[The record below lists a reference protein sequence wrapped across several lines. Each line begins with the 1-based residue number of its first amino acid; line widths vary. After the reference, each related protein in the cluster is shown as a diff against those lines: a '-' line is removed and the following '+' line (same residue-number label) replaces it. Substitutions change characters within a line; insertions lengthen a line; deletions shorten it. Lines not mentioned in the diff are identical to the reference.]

1 MKRTRYFLLMMFLYG
16 SLAWAQKEAR
26 ELAHSNWGVDVEPSV
41 VAKAFS
47 KEAVRDFMG
56 AFSRSISSRITLI
69 EPEMHEFKID
79 ELDWSEVYDLRQR
92 LPGALGT
99 VGAFKWA
106 DVDGDG
112 FYELLVTMDYSGR
125 AFYNNFSAIKQIA
138 GAYRKQDIDIRSSDE
153 FREFPGSSTSILDLD
168 HDGTQELILNVEMGS
183 SRGAS
188 LSPDWPSIYKWKKY
202 RFVKADEQF
211 KSFYEGLLPGI
222 ESVIER
228 LSRNKS
234 EEEQDLDE
242 ELSLEWLIRDKI
254 IRFLGRDPQAGLQR
268 ATRWAKSAN
277 ANVRENADIVLKEI
291 LGKGAVSENEARD
304 IASSDWG
311 VNAEPSI
318 KKKPFSQDAV
328 RDLIGAFAY
337 GVSSRTRSLGRDV
350 LEVKID
356 DLAWSEVREINST
369 FPWTLGWIGALKW
382 ADVDA
387 DGAYELLVT
396 MNFRGPDDC
405 PIVTTFYDRL
415 LIMKQVTGG
424 YRMQT
429 IRVDPKGPSETFSE
443 SLHDLRHSPGS
454 VALSDLDHD
463 GTLELVLPIDLEYSD
478 AVWRSFYKWEKD
490 GYIEA
495 DRQFKDLYEQI
506 LLPESEARIAALS
519 KGKSEAEQELDEE
532 LLCEW
537 VVRDKI
543 VRLLGKDPQA
553 GFQRAI
559 IWAKS
564 ASSNVREYAAL
575 VFDEIPGEESAR
587 YLEELAAE
595 DKDCYY
601 AQEIMKKRRYEA
613 QE

>member
-1 MKRTRYFLLMMFLYG
+1 
-16 SLAWAQKEAR
+16 
-26 ELAHSNWGVDVEPSV
+26 
-41 VAKAFS
+41 
-47 KEAVRDFMG
+47 
-56 AFSRSISSRITLI
+56 
-69 EPEMHEFKID
+69 MHEFKID
-79 ELDWSEVYDLRQR
+79 DLDWSEVYDLRQR

-106 DVDGDG
+106 DVDADG

-138 GAYRKQDIDIRSSDE
+138 GAYRKQDIDIRNSDE
-153 FREFPGSSTSILDLD
+153 FIEFPGSSMSILDLD
-168 HDGTQELILNVEMGS
+168 HDGAQELILPISIGS
-183 SRGAS
+183 YRGAN

-202 RFVKADEQF
+202 RFIKADEQF
-211 KSFYEGLLPGI
+211 KSFYEEILLPD
-222 ESVIER
+222 IER
-228 LSRNKS
+228 AIEVLSRDKS

-242 ELSLEWLIRDKI
+242 KLSIDWLIRDKI
-254 IRFLGRDPQAGLQR
+254 VRFLGRDPHAGLQR

-277 ANVRENADIVLKEI
+277 ANVRENADIALKEI
-291 LGKGAVSENEARD
+291 LGKDAVSEKEARE

-318 KKKPFSQDAV
+318 KKKPFSQEAV
-328 RDLIGAFAY
+328 RDLIGALAY
-337 GVSSRTRSLGRDV
+337 AVSSKTKLLGSDI

-356 DLAWSEVREINST
+356 DLAWSEVREINSA

-396 MNFRGPDDC
+396 MNFRGPDIC
-405 PIVTTFYDRL
+405 PVTTTFYYDL
-415 LIMKQVTGG
+415 VVMKQVAGA
-424 YRMQT
+424 YRMQKLL
-429 IRVDPKGPSETFSE
+429 IDLKGPSKTFTG
-443 SLHDLRHSPGS
+443 SLHNLRDSLNYM
-454 VALSDLDHD
+454 AISDLDHD

-478 AVWRSFYKWEKD
+478 AVWTSFYKWENN

-495 DRQFKDLYEQI
+495 DKQFKGLYEQI
-506 LLPESEARIAALS
+506 LLPEIEKRIEALS
-519 KGKSEAEQELDEE
+519 KNKSEAEQELDEE
-532 LLCEW
+532 LVCEW
-537 VVRDKI
+537 VIRDKI

-559 IWAKS
+559 KWTKS
-564 ASSNVREYAAL
+564 LSSNVREYAAL
-575 VFDEIPGEESAR
+575 VFNEIPGEEAAR